1 MGLSD
6 YRNVERLLR
15 RALDQM
21 DVAQLLLA
29 GESKNPALKQALRD
43 ANTAFDELVHVL
55 DHVPLDAH
63 TLVHLFVQVTRDR
76 VNGLVDMADAVRA
89 EGDSVIRLPRENMRM
104 SNRSG

>member
-6 YRNVERLLR
+6 YRNVEQLLR

-21 DVAQLLLA
+21 DVAQHLLA
-29 GESKNPALKQALRD
+29 KDRHHPELRKALRD
-43 ANTAFDELVHVL
+43 ATTAFDELSYVL

-76 VNGLVDMADAVRA
+76 VDGLVDMADAVRA
-89 EGDSVIRLPRENMRM
+89 DGDSVIRLPRENMRA
-104 SNRSG
+104 SGRS